1 MTHSTLHRPAVFP
14 TKRSWMLALVSLA
27 ATRCCTAF
35 TALPF
40 RRTSS
45 FRPDQSWA
53 TTAFRPPRC
62 FSSRRNSS
70 DTKDS
75 LVSSSS
81 SEAESVVLS
90 NNNTTTTTRQEALH
104 SQLAQIGIDP
114 GQLQQ
119 AAVQSI
125 QNPIQGYDGR
135 YGKSAIK
142 TYRSFIRPKTN
153 QQPSGDLIAT
163 AFRTAQQISFLQKRH
178 ESHQT
183 EWIRHQ
189 DDPAA
194 SSSQNNPS
202 KTTRRRTFPIILL
215 LDNVRSALNVGSLFR
230 TADAAGCAQVWVSA
244 ASLFLQERKSRQ
256 SVSTADDQ
264 PSLFVLYHT
273 DGRNHASSPWQRGGE
288 TAEIRIGRRNH
299 CTPLSFFICTR
310 SYRFYSK
317 RLGSVSDYWNGNH
330 E

>member
-1 MTHSTLHRPAVFP
+1 MAHSSTPTILHRPAVFP
-14 TKRSWMLALVSLA
+14 TIRSWMLAFVVSLA
-27 ATRCCTAF
+27 ATTRSTW
-35 TALPF
+35 ALQQF
-40 RRTSS
+40 RTIQPACQRSS
-45 FRPDQSWA
+45 L
-53 TTAFRPPRC
+53 TTAFRSPVHRC
-62 FSSRRNSS
+62 FSIRRHSSSRS
-70 DTKDS
+70 DTEDPS
-75 LVSSSS
+75 
-81 SEAESVVLS
+81 VLS
-90 NNNTTTTTRQEALH
+90 NNNTTTTTTRQEALH

-114 GQLQQ
+114 SQLQQ

-142 TYRSFIRPKTN
+142 TYRSFIRPKTHK
-153 QQPSGDLIAT
+153 QPSGDLIAT

-244 ASLFLQERKSRQ
+244 SFIAKKE
-256 SVSTADDQ
+256 STSNAI
-264 PSLFVLYHT
+264 V
-273 DGRNHASSPWQRGGE
+273 
-288 TAEIRIGRRNH
+288 
-299 CTPLSFFICTR
+299 
-310 SYRFYSK
+310 FYC
-317 RLGSVSDYWNGNH
+317 
-330 E
+330 